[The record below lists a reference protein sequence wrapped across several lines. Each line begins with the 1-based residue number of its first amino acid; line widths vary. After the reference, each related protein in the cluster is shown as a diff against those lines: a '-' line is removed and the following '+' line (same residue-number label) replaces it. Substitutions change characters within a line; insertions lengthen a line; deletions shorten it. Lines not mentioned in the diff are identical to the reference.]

1 MIINYNKWFYDQH
14 RYLTG
19 SRNNVEGH
27 VDTKWIDFN
36 KRYQNLINA
45 HSTLMRN
52 QPFMVYGNKYG
63 FDELIDLLAKSNY
76 TFSDI
81 DDALSDT
88 YRMSLQNAMSRNV
101 VNTHAVIFHCNN
113 MTKGNATS
121 ESFTHYRII
130 DVPFDQMHF
139 GPRDEFIRQKLH
151 EMHTKSGGKYVDI
164 FSFNTSPIGKILDF
178 SIVCSV
184 NGRISNDCFVAI
196 DDKGFKFKVGW
207 PWAYDVEFIIYKLD
221 HSYGYN
227 VTIDQMDVKKQFIP
241 YDKLPGIKSGE
252 VKGLKCLLNIYDPRF
267 LKTIPTVPNFGI
279 FTESGLEIVGLQNE
293 TLKMMENQHSS
304 EMNILIHVLKYFHEI
319 PNMYPA
325 VNYYDILDSRLV
337 YDEKYERIM
346 TADGERVVSA
356 STINTNYLTTCTPP
370 IVLDR
375 DVTYSFTILM
385 HCVKMYDEL
394 MRYNSLVKEVGTLLI
409 TDDVNTFWY
418 DYIPKLKNMT
428 TNLDYLYNLYQSGAI
443 LTSIIPNDCLV
454 LFRKMI
460 DNFKKL
466 CTSERKTDS
475 IQNNSFSE
483 LYDDNYKYTVEKITA
498 PFINNKSTDV
508 FLDMANAEANFYNES
523 NTNRFNRPVS
533 EQSFIAL
540 KYDHDN
546 GSWIFACPD
555 IRHFSGIGNSF
566 YINTG
571 LNGDELFK
579 FFILYTDTEAPITK
593 EVPTFEQDIVFD
605 YDKFVEEMRS
615 YIGCIRYW
623 DAENKLLKMSRVLYN
638 RYSDE
643 TCTYVLSKILKRK
656 IDGRSILAQ
665 YPSEMNYEESNGTS
679 DNWKDYTETSERAPL
694 SINFMFYTFSMLND
708 NEDRLQA
715 YFYGKLTEQ
724 KFNDRYND
732 IDIRSILDTTN
743 GYPIN
748 YSRYSI
754 APVTIPSSAVLPS
767 TDRCVFYTLPIIA
780 NRSGDVQNR
789 PYRYT
794 FNVYDEDIKLPAI
807 SNNGLSDEAYVIYD
821 SAAEIVSYTDTIKAG
836 KLISEYLCNVYD
848 YISKIQTNYRTT
860 YNCSSVIESAN
871 TSIGKIIDKLVDIRD
886 KIIDTDV
893 QNIVDDIIH
902 GGTDGGNPFLEQ
914 LELLSTHI
922 KSLDDVYYYGK
933 YTSFVRFINMNVLG
947 TLKQIYLNYG
957 YKLNGI
963 ERIRQLYKHLKKI
976 NHPMNPYQFLKWFND
991 IDVITMTHLKEYM
1004 SEEGEAVY
1012 NGNDPFASINAAIL
1026 DYKNGTHRSTENTLE
1041 QEIEYINGLI
1051 LDLTGSFYT
1060 LHITPIQNILDTIV
1074 KTMVFDMYA
1083 LSDISYPSN
1092 VEYTSCPAYVVITL
1106 SNSDKHVIPPLGDT
1120 PASSVDLIF
1129 QTITDQTSDGK
1140 FIITTLSNIC
1150 EYTFFDGDSLG
1161 GVTMNVYDENGDSLG
1176 SSQVI
1181 LQFKKVSSTAEEVNT
1196 FKILPNM
1203 LTTTIEFENGHESFE
1218 VSDDL
1223 IINEKHADMNYEL
1236 LSGNRFLPLD
1246 HEIEFVL
1253 EPVTW
1258 LQGSIDRLHIE
1269 NQWMNRLLT
1278 ESYAHDSSVKIF
1290 FKPSQ
1295 VIHIK
1300 PDQND
1305 SLESVYGK
1313 YFEGQTVYLKT
1324 MTEVPDSDPVEYIE
1338 DGHAIFPVKITA
1350 IDHDINKG
1358 FIEAEVY
1365 SWNAEWFELTDPD
1378 EITRYLTHD
1387 IVCEVVD
1394 DNIRNFLDEFSDGT
1408 KGVYY
1413 NPGPPQYPV
1422 YDEHIPDCYS
1432 LPGDPIYVSNNS
1444 DYVYTRLKWM
1454 FSELVPNRFI
1464 DEEHKTHRFIYLT
1477 NGFILNN
1484 DDELKINMI
1493 NHDFNTMTL
1502 PQEYPVL
1509 RDEPNDH
1516 VVWAEEIR
1524 VFTNA
1529 INEAQYKIDQFD
1541 RLRKTIE
1548 EAIINADTEFQ
1559 REEYIFELENVNA
1572 KLDMMNGNVER
1583 WKRYLRQMESPSTWF
1598 NVVSYDA
1605 ALVYIDNGRADQFS
1619 PAVVHNVRD
1628 AIYTDDVNV
1637 LIYDWEHKHWL
1648 DPSSYTIEKEIVDN
1662 IRFDEYDGFNSKT
1675 VLCSITIKPAIGSDI
1690 SSSSLLVYL
1699 SYNKSDI
1706 FDSVEMNSKLCTV
1719 KFKPYL
1725 TMDKPIED
1733 FEAYSDIAIRKHFD
1747 GYEKYIVDSDD
1758 ITVTR
1763 VKRSGKFI
1771 YAPSFRVCD
1780 LKFEEYNNGSVI
1792 NQYDFNDID
1801 KFYVKSDFQGLVNN
1815 EPFCNQIFNVTINA
1829 PIDGFSV
1836 GDTIKLIAI
1845 SNNQSS
1851 SYDGNISSVMFE
1863 GVTSGTTLNPSIT
1876 ITKSTLPAYVTGK
1889 YVCTVF
1895 QDDKYDDVGGVVTI
1909 KVSRTPLPIYDD
1921 WVEIPGEYMKYR
1933 EIPNEFKVTLTPN
1946 ITGDKVAVILEDKYI
1961 KDIDDEIYE
1970 DNSSLN
1976 NPFEYYYNDKANV
1989 RLPISDTR
1997 CNAYSRRLYVD
2008 TASNTDIKLIKAPY
2022 IGICRYSLARVPED
2036 GLIDITGYIPTPLSR
2051 KRYEFW
2057 VNGRLLNNTDKL
2069 VILSPTS
2076 IQLRNLTSLKNF
2088 EVIELVDDVYRNDVL
2103 REGNLY
2109 TDINGNTYATYRL
2122 ALLANTKI
2130 RKQDVKFVFNGN
2142 VHDKINDY
2150 TKNIIEMP
2158 NNHDI
2163 EDDILD
2169 TVTFDNSNV
2178 DYNRLMNLPSIN
2190 GVTLFH
2196 PKLQDLGINEIPNEK
2211 IIDKFDEVWKL
2222 EAVTNPL
2229 FMMTHKAGSSN
2240 GDVSKIK
2247 LHVKMIDDP
2256 HWNGV
2261 SIDTSNMMLIYTT
2274 GPVDKYFSLYI
2285 SNLPNGEIDDV
2296 DNTVKIIPFITPGI
2310 YILIDKSYRGL
2321 WLHSTDPEVNPIHLV

>member
-1 MIINYNKWFYDQH
+1 MVLMIINYNKWFYDQH
-14 RYLTG
+14 KYLTG
-19 SRNNVEGH
+19 SRNNVEGY
-27 VDTKWIDFN
+27 VDTKWVDIN
-36 KRYQNLINA
+36 KRYRNLIDA
-45 HSTLMRN
+45 HSSLMRN

-63 FDELIDLLAKSNY
+63 FDELIDLMGKSNY
-76 TFSDI
+76 TFADL
-81 DDALSDT
+81 DEALSDT

-113 MTKGNATS
+113 MTEGNATS
-121 ESFTHYRII
+121 VSFTHYRII

-151 EMHTKSGGKYVDI
+151 EMHTKAGGKYVDI

-184 NGRISNDCFVAI
+184 NGRISNDCYVAI

-221 HSYGYN
+221 HSYGFN
-227 VTIDQMDVKKQFIP
+227 ITTTKFNIENCLVP
-241 YDKLPGIKSGE
+241 YDQLPGIKPGD

-279 FTESGLEIVGLQNE
+279 FDDKGLNIVGLQKE
-293 TLKMMENQHSS
+293 TLDMLTKQCTTEV
-304 EMNILIHVLKYFHEI
+304 NIFIHVLKYFHEV

-325 VNYYDILDSRLV
+325 VNYYDILDQRLV

-346 TADGERVVSA
+346 TADGERVVSS

-375 DVTYSFTILM
+375 DVTYSFTVLM

-394 MRYNSLVKEVGTLLI
+394 MIYNSLVKETGKLLI
-409 TDDVNTFWY
+409 IDDVNKFY
-418 DYIPKLKNMT
+418 YEYIPKLKDMT
-428 TNLDYLYNLYQSGAI
+428 TNLEYLYNRYQNGAI

-466 CTSERKTDS
+466 CTSERKSDS
-475 IQNNSFSE
+475 IQNNSFDE
-483 LYDDNYKYTVEKITA
+483 LYDNNYKYTVEKITA

-508 FLDMANAEANFYNES
+508 FLDMGNASANFYNEP
-523 NTNRFNRPVS
+523 NNNRFNRPVS

-540 KYDHDN
+540 KYDHDM
-546 GSWIFACPD
+546 GSWVFACPD

-571 LNGDELFK
+571 LNGNELFK
-579 FFILYTDTEAPITK
+579 FFVLYTDTEAPATK
-593 EVPTFEQDIVFD
+593 EVPTFTQDIVFD

-656 IDGRSILAQ
+656 IDGQSILSQ

-679 DNWKDYTETSERAPL
+679 DNWKDYTETSERAPF
-694 SINFMFYTFSMLND
+694 SINFMFYTLMLLND

-732 IDIRSILDTTN
+732 IDIRTILDTSK

-754 APVTIPSSAVLPS
+754 APTALSDTYVLPD
-767 TDRCVFYTLPIIA
+767 TDVAIFYTLPFIV
-780 NRSGDVQNR
+780 NGSGN
-789 PYRYT
+789 PYPYT
-794 FNVYDEDIKLPAI
+794 FNVYDDGITLPAI
-807 SNNGLSDEAYVIYD
+807 TANGLSEEAYVTYET
-821 SAAEIVSYTDTIKAG
+821 SPATAVSYTETIRAG

-848 YISKIQTNYRTT
+848 YISKIQTNYKTT

-871 TSIGKIIDKLVDIRD
+871 TSINKILNKLTDIRD
-886 KIIDTDV
+886 KIIDDDV
-893 QNIVDDIIH
+893 RNIVDNILH
-902 GGTDGGNPFLEQ
+902 GGDNGGNPFLEYLDTLSVHINS
-914 LELLSTHI
+914 LE
-922 KSLDDVYYYGK
+922 DVYYYGK
-933 YTSFVRFINMNVLG
+933 YTSFIRFINMNVLG

-957 YKLNGI
+957 FKLNGM
-963 ERIRQLYKHLKKI
+963 ERIRQLYIHLKKI
-976 NHPMNPYQFLKWFND
+976 NTPMNPYQFMKWFND
-991 IDVITMTHLKEYM
+991 IDVVTMTHLKEYM
-1004 SEEGEAVY
+1004 SEEGNEVY
-1012 NGNDPFASINAAIL
+1012 KGNDPFASINAAML
-1026 DYKNGTHRSTENTLE
+1026 DYKNGTHRSTENTFVH
-1041 QEIEYINGLI
+1041 EIECINGI
-1051 LDLTGSFYT
+1051 VLDLTGSFYT
-1060 LHITPIQNILDTIV
+1060 LHVKPIQSILDTIV

-1083 LSDISYPSN
+1083 LTDIAYSSN
-1092 VEYTSCPAYVVITL
+1092 VEYNTRPVYAVITL
-1106 SNSDKHVIPPLGDT
+1106 ANSDKHVIPPIGTAPESDVYL
-1120 PASSVDLIF
+1120 VF
-1129 QTITDQTSDGK
+1129 QAITDEVNEKYIVTS
-1140 FIITTLSNIC
+1140 FANIC
-1150 EYTFFDGDSLG
+1150 EYVFFDGDALG
-1161 GVTMNVYDENGDSLG
+1161 GVTMTLYDENGTSIEDI
-1176 SSQVI
+1176 QTI
-1181 LQFKKVSSTAEEVNT
+1181 LEFKKVSSTAEEVNT
-1196 FKILPNM
+1196 FNILPNV
-1203 LTTTIEFENGHESFE
+1203 LTTTVEFENGHESFE
-1218 VSDDL
+1218 VTDDL
-1223 IINEKHADMNYEL
+1223 IVNEKHADMNYEL

-1246 HEIEFVL
+1246 HEIEYVL

-1258 LQGSIDRLHIE
+1258 LQGSIDRIHIE

-1278 ESYAHDSSVKIF
+1278 ESYSHDSSVRMF

-1295 VIHIK
+1295 VIHLT
-1300 PDQND
+1300 PDQNE

-1324 MTEVPDSDPVEYIE
+1324 MIPVEDSDPVEYIE

-1350 IDHDINKG
+1350 IDHEINKG
-1358 FIEAEVY
+1358 FIEAEVD

-1378 EITRYLTHD
+1378 EITRYLTND

-1408 KGVYY
+1408 KGVYF

-1422 YDEHIPDCYS
+1422 YDEKIPDCYS
-1432 LPGDPIYVSNNS
+1432 LPGDPIYVSNNA

-1477 NGFILNN
+1477 NGFILNA

-1493 NHDFNTMTL
+1493 NRDFNTMTL

-1529 INEAQYKIDQFD
+1529 INEAQYRIGTLERF
-1541 RLRKTIE
+1541 RKTLE
-1548 EAIINADTEFQ
+1548 EMIINAHTESE
-1559 REEYIFELENVNA
+1559 REEYIFELENVNT
-1572 KLDMMNGNVER
+1572 KLNTMNGNVER

-1605 ALVYIDNGRADQFS
+1605 ALVYIDNGRADKFS
-1619 PAVVHNVRD
+1619 PAVVHDVRD
-1628 AIYTDDVNV
+1628 AIYTDDVDI

-1648 DPSSYTIEKEIVDN
+1648 DPSLYTIEKEIVDN
-1662 IRFDEYDGFNSKT
+1662 IRFDEYDDFNSKT
-1675 VLCSITIKPAIGSDI
+1675 VLCSITIKPALGVDI
-1690 SSSSLLVYL
+1690 TSSSLLVYM
-1699 SYNKSDI
+1699 SYNKSDV
-1706 FDSVEMNSKLCTV
+1706 FDSIDMNSKLCTV

-1725 TMDKPIED
+1725 TMDKPITD
-1733 FEAYSDIAIRKHFD
+1733 YEAYSDIAIRKHFD
-1747 GYEKYIVDSDD
+1747 GYEKYLVDSGD
-1758 ITVTR
+1758 ITITR
-1763 VKRSGKFI
+1763 VKRNGKFI

-1780 LKFEEYNNGSVI
+1780 LKFEEYNSGSLV
-1792 NQYDFNDID
+1792 NTYDFNDID
-1801 KFYVKSDFQGLVNN
+1801 KFYVKSDFQGLVSNQ
-1815 EPFCNQIFNVTINA
+1815 PFCNQIFTATINA
-1829 PIDGFSV
+1829 PIDGFAV
-1836 GDTIKLIAI
+1836 GDNIKLIAI
-1845 SNNQSS
+1845 SNDQSS

-1863 GVTSGTTLNPSIT
+1863 GFTSGSLLNPSIT

-1889 YVCTVF
+1889 YICTVF

-1909 KVSRTPLPIYDD
+1909 RVSRTPSMIYDD
-1921 WVEIPGEYMKYR
+1921 WVEIPRAYMKYR
-1933 EIPNEFKVTLTPN
+1933 EIPNEFKVTLTPS

-1976 NPFEYYYNDKANV
+1976 NPFEYYYSDKANV

-1997 CNAYSRRLYVD
+1997 CNAHNRRLYVD
-2008 TASNTDIKLIKAPY
+2008 TGLNTDVKLIKSPY
-2022 IGICRYSLARVPED
+2022 IGICRYSLAHIPED
-2036 GLIDITGYIPTPLSR
+2036 GLIDMTGYLPTPLSR
-2051 KRYEFW
+2051 NRYEFW
-2057 VNGRLLNNTDKL
+2057 VNGRYINNTDKL

-2088 EVIELVDDVYRNDVL
+2088 EVIELVDDVYRNDVM

-2130 RKQDVKFVFNGN
+2130 RKQDVKFVFNAN

-2158 NNHDI
+2158 NNHDT
-2163 EDDILD
+2163 EADILD

-2190 GVTLFH
+2190 GVTIFH

-2211 IIDKFDEVWKL
+2211 IIEKFDEVWRL
-2222 EAVTNPL
+2222 EAVTNPV
-2229 FMMTHKAGSSN
+2229 FMMTHRGGSST

-2247 LHVKMIDDP
+2247 LHVKMIDDE
-2256 HWNGV
+2256 HWNDV

-2285 SNLPNGEIDDV
+2285 SNLEDGVIDDV
-2296 DNTVKIIPFITPGI
+2296 DNTVKIIPFITPGV
-2310 YILIDKSYRGL
+2310 YILIDKSYKGL
-2321 WLHSTDPEVNPIHLV
+2321 WLHSTDSEVKPIHLV